1 MFPDYQSRYAS
12 DAPATSVFNTS
23 VPSSYNPGNLM
34 NYDNFSQQFATPNP
48 ELAGGLLGD
57 SQLAGFPSTNFTGGG
72 DSGFSNLFNREGMF
86 GQGGWVSPV
95 ANLALGGFK
104 AYTGY
109 KQLQNMEDTL
119 SFQKDAFSKQFENQR
134 TLTNANLA
142 DRQARRVSA
151 SGSEAMGVEEY
162 MQKYGV

>member
-1 MFPDYQSRYAS
+1 MFPDYQSRYAP

-23 VPSSYNPGNLM
+23 VPSSYNTGNLM
-34 NYDNFSQQFATPNP
+34 NYDNFSQQFASPAP
-48 ELAGGLLGD
+48 ELSGGLLTD
-57 SQLAGFPSTNFTGGG
+57 PQLAGFPSTDFASGGT
-72 DSGFSNLFNREGMF
+72 GFSNLFNRENMF

-151 SGSEAMGVEEY
+151 SGDEAMGVEEY